1 MPLVAHVSPCGRLLN
16 ERGWAC
22 AGEEG
27 RWHRPVKWTFN
38 YLPWLN
44 TTQSERTEHSSPLFL
59 FLFLLIAP
67 PIAASHVVCL
77 FFGGCRWNRT
87 RREAGTGS
95 RSATALPASYSN
107 YLSYRRFDFHA
118 ARPSWVPENQSPNR
132 MQHAARSQHFWQLT
146 VASATWRRGA
156 GAGAERMWGWES
168 PVVCL

>member
-22 AGEEG
+22 DGAEG

-44 TTQSERTEHSSPLFL
+44 TTQSECTEHSSPLSPPSSH
-59 FLFLLIAP
+59 IAP

-77 FFGGCRWNRT
+77 FFGGCGWHRT
-87 RREAGTGS
+87 RREAGQEL
-95 RSATALPASYSN
+95 ALLLHCQLHIPII
-107 YLSYRRFDFHA
+107 YLIAVLIFMPHAPVEFPKIRAQIECSTPHA
-118 ARPSWVPENQSPNR
+118 ASTFDS
-132 MQHAARSQHFWQLT
+132 WQLHQQPMGG
-146 VASATWRRGA
+146 GA